1 MPSTCGSAVSK
12 RKERTNLKEEGEC
25 NFFDFT
31 NKDPGLTDDADSYKN
46 SKKRWRP
53 TPDCNKWKQEFDN
66 TLNKYIEDM
75 INTLNHDPQR
85 EALARHKS
93 RDKILMDYI
102 QTTGNEVY
110 LQNVLLQLFA
120 VQDESCL
127 EHVLSKHYVSDFGE
141 AYPAFMRNNNDLNQK
156 CYIIALQI
164 MLVSLKDKLYGEF
177 KFGKV

>member
-12 RKERTNLKEEGEC
+12 RKERTCSDIKGEC
-25 NFFDFT
+25 NFLDFT
-31 NKDPGLTDDADSYKN
+31 NKDPALMDDADSYNN

-66 TLNKYIEDM
+66 TLNKYIKAM
-75 INTLNHDPQR
+75 ANIINIDPQR
-85 EALARHKS
+85 EALKIS
-93 RDKILMDYI
+93 PQRDKFLVRFIK
-102 QTTGNEVY
+102 TTGNEVY